1 MKDSWGRPSKVATCP
16 SMVESEFVEV
26 ARFVTA
32 REYESN
38 GLRSPLDR
46 EGNFNGCVSG
56 ESLWPYEK
64 LCGYT
69 LNKRG
74 KVVRWWSN
82 RHERAL
88 SEARTIPKGDYVTE
102 SIFMDSIQLNK
113 ETRSVFSR

>member
-1 MKDSWGRPSKVATCP
+1 MKNAWGRLSKVATCP
-16 SMVESEFVEV
+16 SMVESKFVEV
-26 ARFVTA
+26 TPFVTA

-56 ESLWPYEK
+56 EGLRPFEK

-82 RHERAL
+82 RHKRP
-88 SEARTIPKGDYVTE
+88 SEAETIPKGDYVTE
-102 SIFMDSIQLNK
+102 SIFMDSVQLNK